1 MLEGANMK
9 SMKKIK
15 HGQEGYTLFIVL
27 MMMLVIAFVVISNMQ
42 ATNTE
47 MRISSNDA
55 DRKFA
60 FVGAENALNAAEQRI
75 LDERHDGFSAIHTSN
90 PNNCVA
96 GLCGNN
102 ASQNHPVWSEE
113 AGQLVPSAANGT
125 ASCSNGASATNNS
138 CYVIERMG
146 NVIDGQ
152 AVYRVTARSW
162 GQNANTVVTLQSF
175 VDYQE

>member
-1 MLEGANMK
+1 MLNHQK
-9 SMKKIK
+9 IMKKIR
-15 HGQEGYTLFIVL
+15 HNQEGYTLFIVL
-27 MMMLVIAFVVISNMQ
+27 IMMLVVAFVVISNMQ

-60 FVGAENALNAAEQRI
+60 FVGAENALAAAEDRI
-75 LDERHDGFSAIHTSN
+75 LDERHDGFTAINTSN
-90 PNNCVA
+90 PNNCVG
-96 GLCGNN
+96 GLCGSN
-102 ASQNHPVWSEE
+102 ASGTNPVWSEE
-113 AGQLVPSAANGT
+113 GAQLVPSAANGT
-125 ASCSNGASATNNS
+125 ARCTNANNTTNNS

-146 NVIDGQ
+146 NVIDGH

-162 GQNANTVVTLQSF
+162 GQNSNTVVTLQSF